1 MNYNLGRELERSL
14 RAHIA
19 DCERCRQRLSNLE
32 HEILDEMQGQVSYGF
47 AAPGLSM
54 TTDEATIFPQRKS
67 RSRKVK

>member
-19 DCERCRQRLSNLE
+19 ECERCQQRLS
-32 HEILDEMQGQVSYGF
+32 ILDEMQGQVSYGF